1 MIVLSLSIVTY
12 SLYTFLAP
20 NLPENHAMMLTIPFV
35 IFGFFRYLYLVQVKN
50 SGEAPEDILF
60 SDRQLQADLLLWV
73 SSILLIFY
81 YY

>member
-1 MIVLSLSIVTY
+1 
-12 SLYTFLAP
+12 
-20 NLPENHAMMLTIPFV
+20 MMLTIPFV